1 MKIKDIISEAPI
13 NIDVQGIQQKVK
25 VKAYLDALAQG
36 KSEEEAQNISAAAG
50 NLAGANALSKVDLKN
65 PATYINAPRL
75 NRGPRDEA
83 ERLRWITPDTPTTA
97 FPVAAPTPTPGKPL
111 QSAQAAKGQT
121 PGILGIG
128 SNGPEVEALQKRLG
142 IASDGKFGPA
152 TKAAVIALQKK
163 LGVDADGAYG
173 PVTKAA
179 HDKQPTVSNAPATE
193 ATSDNTG
200 EAHLARIQELAGVP
214 QDSPSSSA
222 VDAPPK
228 VASMIGPYLKNKNI
242 PSMTPIKAPPMPTGQ
257 LQSGEKLETNPDGTI
272 SYASGQGT
280 YTYDKTGNPLKY
292 TSPSFAGITQTNDL
306 VSGNIAVRYAVG
318 PLDATVNFDKNG
330 KSLDSQKVQYDLGL
344 GVVGHEKNKG
354 ITTNTWQDRGNNV
367 IQSRDMVK
375 DPAAYD
381 RAMAQVNAPQATN
394 ESKFEEE
401 LTAMLRIAKLK

>member
-1 MKIKDIISEAPI
+1 MGTDKFYMYDGRVQVLPCTIREYIFKDINI
-13 NIDVQGIQQKVK
+13 NQADQVVSGTNESYNEVWWYYCSADSSAINRYAVYNYLENIWYYGSLERTAWLD
-25 VKAYLDALAQG
+25 KA
-36 KSEEEAQNISAAAG
+36 SS
-50 NLAGANALSKVDLKN
+50 
-65 PATYINAPRL
+65 
-75 NRGPRDEA
+75 
-83 ERLRWITPDTPTTA
+83 
-97 FPVAAPTPTPGKPL
+97 GKPL
-111 QSAQAAKGQT
+111 AAEYNSNT
-121 PGILGIG
+121 GISFLYEHEI
-128 SNGPEVEALQKRLG
+128 
-142 IASDGKFGPA
+142 
-152 TKAAVIALQKK
+152 
-163 LGVDADGAYG
+163 GVDADGAYG

-193 ATSDNTG
+193 ATSDNTS

-292 TSPSFAGITQTNDL
+292 TSPSFSGITQTNDL

-318 PLDATVNFDKNG
+318 PLDVTVNFDKNG
-330 KSLDSQKVQYDLGL
+330 KSLDSEKVQYDLGL
-344 GVVGHEKNKG
+344 GVMGHERNKG
-354 ITTNTWQDRGNNV
+354 ITATTWQDRGNNV

-381 RAMAQVNAPQATN
+381 RAMSQVKNSQATN